1 MPKKLL
7 WLLCC
12 LVLTATSQDGWT
24 ATKFVTIG
32 TGGVTGVYY
41 PAGSAVAKLVNKKR
55 SVYKLKVTAEATG
68 GSVFNINALLSGDMD
83 FGLSQSDKAS
93 QAWVG
98 LDEWK
103 QAGPQKKL
111 RGVFTLN
118 SETVCLIASVSSGIK
133 SCADLKGKVVA
144 VGNPG
149 SGTRQNSQDAMATCG
164 LTFDDLA
171 KAEGI
176 KPAEAAGLLQDG
188 RLDAYFYTVGH
199 PNGSIK
205 EAAVGG
211 TVVRFVPFTNVDE
224 LIKRNPFYSKAVVP
238 VKLYPGVENKED
250 VPTIGVKA
258 CLLTTDTVPDA
269 VVYAITKE
277 VFENFNTFLTLHP
290 ALADLKK
297 EEMLRGMPIPFHPGA
312 LKYYKEVGL
321 DKFIATP
328 SR

>member
-1 MPKKLL
+1 MLRRLSWMFGCLLLLMPLHD
-7 WLLCC
+7 
-12 LVLTATSQDGWT
+12 ASA

-32 TGGVTGVYY
+32 TGGVTGVYF
-41 PAGSAVAKLVNKKR
+41 PTGNAIAKLVNNKR
-55 SVYKLKVTAEATG
+55 SVYGLKATAEATG

-93 QAWVG
+93 QAWRG

-103 QAGPQKKL
+103 RTGPRKKL

-118 SETVCLIASVSSGIK
+118 PETVCLIAAVSSGIT
-133 SCADLKGKVVA
+133 SCGDLKGKIVA

-171 KAEGI
+171 QAEGI

-211 TVVRFVPFTNVDE
+211 TKVRFVPFTNLDE
-224 LIKRNPFYSKAVVP
+224 LLKKNPFYSKTVVP

-250 VPTIGVKA
+250 VPTFGVKA
-258 CLLTTDTVPDA
+258 CLLTTDTVPEA
-269 VVYAITKE
+269 AVYAITKE
-277 VFENFNTFLTLHP
+277 VFENFQTFLTLHP
-290 ALADLKK
+290 ALAGLKK
-297 EEMLRGMPIPFHPGA
+297 EEMLKGMPIPFHKGA
-312 LKYYKEVGL
+312 LKYFKEVGL
-321 DKFIATP
+321 DKYLPT
-328 SR
+328 RN

>member
-1 MPKKLL
+1 MVRTLL
-7 WLLCC
+7 W
-12 LVLTATSQDGWT
+12 VLSFLILSIPVHEARA

-32 TGGVTGVYY
+32 TGGVTGVYF
-41 PAGSAVAKLVNKKR
+41 PTGSAIAKLINKKR
-55 SVYKLKVTAEATG
+55 NVYKLKVTAEATG

-93 QAWVG
+93 QAWRG

-103 QAGPQKKL
+103 SAGPQQRL

-118 SETVCLIASVSSGIK
+118 SETVCLIATVSSGIA
-133 SCADLKGKVVA
+133 SCADLKGKIVA

-149 SGTRQNSQDAMATCG
+149 SGTRQNSQDALTTCG

-188 RLDAYFYTVGH
+188 RVDAYFYTVGH

-211 TVVRFVPFTNVDE
+211 TKVRFVPFVDVDE
-224 LIKRNPFYSKAVVP
+224 LLKNNPFYSKTVVP
-238 VKLYPGVENKED
+238 VDLYPGVENKEA
-250 VPTIGVKA
+250 VPTFGVKA
-258 CLLTTDTVPDA
+258 CLLTTDSIPDT
-269 VVYAITKE
+269 VVYALTKE
-277 VFENFNTFLTLHP
+277 VFENFDTFLSLHP
-290 ALADLKK
+290 ALAGLKK
-297 EEMLRGMPIPFHPGA
+297 EEMLRGMPIPFHNGA
-312 LKYYKEVGL
+312 LKYFKEAGL
-321 DKFIATP
+321 EKFLTKP
-328 SR
+328 Q